1 MNEAEEQEMEA
12 LLVEAAD
19 ETQNENDIEALLLE
33 AADET
38 QNEQVR
44 SLLTP
49 SSSR

>member
-1 MNEAEEQEMEA
+1 MEA